1 MASHEDHREE
11 IEIDHE
17 HGYDVTE
24 PRASIIAIFGILT
37 IVLLLVVV
45 FGIQFYF
52 DASKEHQ
59 VYTTV
64 LVPEGQ
70 QLQDLRTKE
79 DQQLNSYGYID
90 RQKGSVRIPIERAM
104 ALVAKEASEGKF
116 AYPTQNQVVK
126 KPEAAPVAGGA
137 AAPAG
142 AATAATPAA
151 APAAAGTVP
160 PAPAAAPA
168 QAPAAPVKK

>member
-1 MASHEDHREE
+1 MASHDDHREE
-11 IEIDHE
+11 IQIEGE
-17 HGYDVTE
+17 HGYDITE
-24 PRASIIAIFGILT
+24 PKASIIAIFGIVT

-52 DASKEHQ
+52 DTSKEHQ

-104 ALVAKEASEGKF
+104 SLVAKEASEGKF
-116 AYPTQNQVVK
+116 GYPTQNQTVK
-126 KPEAAPVAGGA
+126 KPEA
-137 AAPAG
+137 
-142 AATAATPAA
+142 TPAA
-151 APAAAGTVP
+151 AASGS
-160 PAPAAAPA
+160 AAPGA
-168 QAPAAPVKK
+168 VTPSPDKK